1 MASATALGPSA
12 PTQGHQYTRL
22 SRLRELQIEAEHP
35 QSCFHSDSDGAG
47 DNIEDAMCD
56 DVVSVDLTDLPTGL
70 QTLKVRETC
79 ASAAACKRCTDM
91 LCNSCTVFRSECRS
105 SNRRA
110 NDLNPNRN
118 LTLRPLTLQDSQ
130 HLLMACCKLPCADAG
145 EDSGVREVGSVFGIG
160 GAISSATLGSPPG
173 GPGGASLTIHVPR
186 RGSASSPCRKG
197 TPDSIP
203 CLNLMRSTPCCCVTN
218 LSACCVSSGAA
229 LPCSA
234 DGAL

>member
-1 MASATALGPSA
+1 VPRTLSTQVSGCELQVLVASATALGPSA

-91 LCNSCTVFRSECRS
+91 LCNSCTVFRSQCRS

-118 LTLRPLTLQDSQ
+118 PNPETPNAALTETPNAALTAQRRRYPQLFMAAGGDLRAFYQQSPISV
-130 HLLMACCKLPCADAG
+130 AAF
-145 EDSGVREVGSVFGIG
+145 VRECYNACN
-160 GAISSATLGSPPG
+160 AIAT
-173 GPGGASLTIHVPR
+173 AST
-186 RGSASSPCRKG
+186 
-197 TPDSIP
+197 DQ
-203 CLNLMRSTPCCCVTN
+203 
-218 LSACCVSSGAA
+218 
-229 LPCSA
+229 
-234 DGAL
+234 